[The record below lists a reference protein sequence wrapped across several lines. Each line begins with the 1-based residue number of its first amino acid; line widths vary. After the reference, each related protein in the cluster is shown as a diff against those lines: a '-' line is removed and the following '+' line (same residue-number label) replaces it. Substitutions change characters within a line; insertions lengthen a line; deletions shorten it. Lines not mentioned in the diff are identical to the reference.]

1 MRNLF
6 VLAFGLFPFAAILGQ
21 NADPQKEF
29 GNWNAWI
36 NSLNFSPKWKLDS
49 DVHFR
54 FWQFGKDPNT
64 LILRGQLTYV
74 LHPAVELGAGYGYFE
89 FYPYGD
95 VADLKPNSKEH
106 RPYQQAFIKH
116 KIKKFSFNH
125 RLRLEERLIQTPA
138 KKEVLR
144 SRYRF
149 MVSHPVQDR
158 LYAFLA
164 YEHFWTWSDLKF
176 DQGRLHIGLGHPLGK
191 HTKFE
196 LAYLFHKV
204 KNDQEFNRLQVNL
217 ITNFKLKSKED

>member
-1 MRNLF
+1 MRHLTIIAFCLSNFTALF
-6 VLAFGLFPFAAILGQ
+6 AQ

-36 NSLNFSPKWKLDS
+36 NSLVFSPKWKLES
-49 DVHFR
+49 DIHLR

-74 LHPAVELGAGYGYFE
+74 LRPAVELGAGYGYFE
-89 FYPYGD
+89 SYPYGD
-95 VADLKPNSKEH
+95 VADWKASSKEH
-106 RPYQQAFIKH
+106 RPYQQVFVKH
-116 KIKKFSFNH
+116 KLKKFSFNH

-149 MVSHPVQDR
+149 MVSHPVQEK
-158 LYAFLA
+158 LYAFVA

-176 DQGRLHIGLGHPLGK
+176 DQGRLHIGLGHPLGQ
-191 HTKFE
+191 HAKFE
-196 LAYLFHKV
+196 LAYLFHKLI
-204 KNDQEFNRLQVNL
+204 NDVEYNRLQVNL
-217 ITNFKLKSKED
+217 ITNFNLKKE